1 MVFQDILYCKAK
13 GCEVWSRKKVV
24 HLYHFTFSLNVTGTS
39 YYHGSWGLS
48 VLSMKFKKAIW
59 FLLASRWKNTSAGMF
74 SSDRCKNI
82 TLFFFFKLCVH
93 FSLKLNPYTNWAICP
108 IDTKILTSISLK
120 ENVLCLNYG
129 DTLEIHDRVRR
140 G

>member
-39 YYHGSWGLS
+39 YYHGNWGLS
-48 VLSMKFKKAIW
+48 VLNPWS
-59 FLLASRWKNTSAGMF
+59 SRRLYGFFWRAGEIIHRQAC
-74 SSDRCKNI
+74 SHQTGAKI
-82 TLFFFFKLCVH
+82 LPFFFKLCVH
-93 FSLKLNPYTNWAICP
+93 FSLKLNLDTNWAICP

-129 DTLEIHDRVRR
+129 DAIEIHDRVRR